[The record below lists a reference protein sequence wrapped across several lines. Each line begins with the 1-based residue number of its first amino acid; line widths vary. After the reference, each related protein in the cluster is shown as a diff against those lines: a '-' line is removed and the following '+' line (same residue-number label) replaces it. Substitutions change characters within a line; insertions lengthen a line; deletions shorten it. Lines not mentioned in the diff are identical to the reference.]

1 MRGKHLSLSRPSP
14 ELLATRK
21 VVGMRSLWHLTA
33 PAVVTDPFLPEQ
45 RRDAVIVGAGLTGLS
60 AALLLARAGR
70 HVTVLE
76 AGKVGALATGNTTG
90 KLSLL
95 QRTVLSEVRE
105 HAGDEVLAAYVEAN
119 RAAQSWLLAELAD
132 KRVPVETRDA
142 VTYVTHDSQRYLLDQ
157 ELDAAQSV
165 GLQVGHETEA
175 GLSFQL
181 AGVIRMPNQ
190 AQLQPML
197 VLGALAAELR
207 SLGGTVVEG
216 CRVVGVAETSDSL
229 TVETELGPVGADVC
243 VLATGVPILDR
254 SLFFARVGS
263 LRSYAAAYRV
273 PGVTLPQGMYVA
285 ADSDVSLRTATGP
298 SGDSV
303 LVVGGG
309 SHVPGRG
316 RDTRECLHSIDEWT
330 LRQFPTAQRLT
341 WWAAQDYRTH
351 SRIPFAGPIPGGGNR
366 IYAAT
371 GFNKWGMTNGVA
383 AALAI
388 AGELLGEPPEW
399 HGVLRGR
406 NISLPEVRDTAST
419 NLHVAGR
426 LIGGWVGT
434 QVRAKLD
441 AEALQEGEGAV
452 VREGFTPV
460 GVARV
465 DGTLCKVSGVC
476 THLGGVLS
484 WNSAERTWDCPL
496 HASRFSATGQRLE
509 GPATT
514 DLQER

>member
-1 MRGKHLSLSRPSP
+1 MFGEEIPVPGPVTDFSASRAVES
-14 ELLATRK
+14 
-21 VVGMRSLWHLTA
+21 MQSFWHLTA
-33 PAVVTDPFLPEQ
+33 PAVATDSFASQQ
-45 RRDAVIVGAGLTGLS
+45 RCDAVIVGAGLTGLS
-60 AALLLARAGR
+60 IALLLARAGR
-70 HVTVLE
+70 RVTVLE
-76 AGKVGALATGNTTG
+76 ACKVGALATGNTTG

-95 QRTVLSEVRE
+95 HGTVMSELRE
-105 HAGDEVLAAYVEAN
+105 RAGDEVLAAYAEAN
-119 RAAQSWLLAELAD
+119 RAAQSWLLTELFE
-132 KRVPVETRDA
+132 RGVPVETRDA

-165 GLQVGHETEA
+165 GLQVGHETAVGLPFVPA
-175 GLSFQL
+175 G
-181 AGVIRMPNQ
+181 AIRLQEQ

-207 SLGGTVVEG
+207 SLGGAIVEG
-216 CRVVGVAETSDSL
+216 CRVLGVTESSHAL
-229 TVETELGPVGADVC
+229 TVETELGPISADVC
-243 VLATGVPILDR
+243 VQATGVPILDR
-254 SLFFARVGS
+254 SMFFARVGP

-273 PGVTLPQGMYVA
+273 SGTTLPQSMYVA
-285 ADSDVSLRTATGP
+285 ADSDRSLRTATDPNGN
-298 SGDSV
+298 SV

-309 SHVPGRG
+309 SHVTGRG
-316 RDTRECLHSIDEWT
+316 RDTRECLNNIEAWT
-330 LRQFPTAQRLT
+330 LEHFPAAELLT

-351 SRIPFAGPIPGGGNR
+351 SRIPFAGPIPGGGGR
-366 IYAAT
+366 IFAAT

-388 AGELLGEPPEW
+388 AGELLGRPPAW
-399 HGVLRGR
+399 HEVLRDR
-406 NISLPEVRDTAST
+406 SISMPEIRDSASK

-434 QVRAKLD
+434 QVRARLD
-441 AEALQEGEGAV
+441 EDSLQEGEGAV

-465 DGTLCKVSGVC
+465 GGEICRVSGVC

-484 WNSAERTWDCPL
+484 WNPAELTWDCPL

-514 DLQER
+514 DLKER

>member
-1 MRGKHLSLSRPSP
+1 
-14 ELLATRK
+14 
-21 VVGMRSLWHLTA
+21 MRSLWHLTA
-33 PAVVTDPFLPEQ
+33 PAIDTDPFELEQ
-45 RRDAVIVGAGLTGLS
+45 RRDAVIVGAGLTGLT

-70 HVTVLE
+70 RVVVLE
-76 AGKVGALATGNTTG
+76 AGKIGALATGNTTG

-95 QRTVLSEVRE
+95 QRTALSELRE

-119 RAAQSWLLAELAD
+119 RAAQNWLLGELAAQG
-132 KRVPVETRDA
+132 VPVETRDA

-175 GLSFQL
+175 GLSFEA
-181 AGVIRMPNQ
+181 AGAIRMRDQ

-207 SLGGTVVEG
+207 SLGGTIVEG
-216 CRVVGVAETSDSL
+216 CRVVDVTESGHAL
-229 TVETELGPVGADVC
+229 AVETELGSVGADVC

-285 ADSDVSLRTATGP
+285 ADSDRSLRTATDP

-316 RDTRECLHSIDEWT
+316 RDTRECLHAIDEWT
-330 LRQFPTAQRLT
+330 LRHFPAAQRLT

-351 SRIPFAGPIPGGGNR
+351 SRVPFAGPIPGGGNR
-366 IYAAT
+366 IFAAT

-406 NISLPEVRDTAST
+406 SMSLPEVRDTAST

-441 AEALQEGEGAV
+441 VEELQEGEGAV
-452 VREGFTPV
+452 VREGFSPV

-476 THLGGVLS
+476 THLGGILS
-484 WNSAERTWDCPL
+484 WNRVELTWDCPL